1 MKKLDILEVIVNDT
15 LVPIVG
21 KVCMDSFM
29 IDVSDIDV
37 QLYDDVYIWDN
48 NLLSLE
54 DVAGTANTVN
64 YEFLCRI
71 SKRVPR
77 VFI

>member
-1 MKKLDILEVIVNDT
+1 
-15 LVPIVG
+15 
-21 KVCMDSFM
+21 M